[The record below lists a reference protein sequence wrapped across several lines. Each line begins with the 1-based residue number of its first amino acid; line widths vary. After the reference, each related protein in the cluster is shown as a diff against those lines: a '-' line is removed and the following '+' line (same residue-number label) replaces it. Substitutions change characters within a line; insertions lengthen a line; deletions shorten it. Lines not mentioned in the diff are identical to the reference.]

1 MDHVVVPLDA
11 SHANAAAKLA
21 AELGESTSSAV
32 SPTGRWHLTL
42 ASFEGIPPAAVR
54 SVVEDVAARTQPFVV
69 HAHGY
74 GLFVGGKPD
83 GLVLHVPVVRGPR
96 LEALRVDLHGSLV
109 DVGARIAPWLGPDNW
124 SPHIT
129 LIDRRPD
136 DLDVANLV
144 ALVLRRHHPSWQIPV
159 GELAVSTD
167 DGAGR
172 RWDRVAMRAP

>member
-11 SHANAAAKLA
+11 SHANAAARLA
-21 AELGESTSSAV
+21 AELGESTSSTA
-32 SPTGRWHLTL
+32 SPTVRWHLTL
-42 ASFEGIPPAAVR
+42 ASFEGVPPAAVR
-54 SVVEDVAARTQPFVV
+54 SVVEEVAVRTPPFVA

-74 GLFVGGKPD
+74 GLFVAGKPD

-96 LEALRVDLHGSLV
+96 LEALRVDLHRSLT
-109 DVGARIAPWLGPDNW
+109 DVGARVAPWLSAENW

-129 LIDRRPD
+129 LIDRRLE
-136 DLDVANLV
+136 DLDVAHLV

-172 RWDRVAMRAP
+172 RWDRIGMRAP

>member
-11 SHANAAAKLA
+11 SHANAAANLA
-21 AELGESTSSAV
+21 AELGDPTTSATTSTS
-32 SPTGRWHLTL
+32 RWHVTL
-42 ASFEGIPPAAVR
+42 ASFEGVSPATAR
-54 SVVEDVAARTQPFVV
+54 SVVESVAARTEPFVA

-74 GLFVGGKPD
+74 GLFVGGRPD

-96 LEALRVDLHGSLV
+96 LEALRVDLHRSLV

-129 LIDRRPD
+129 LIDRVLADPD
-136 DLDVANLV
+136 AARVVAF
-144 ALVLRRHHPSWQIPV
+144 VLRRHHPSWQIPV

-167 DGAGR
+167 DTAGR
-172 RWDRVAMRAP
+172 RWDRVGMRAS